1 MLSENLSGQ
10 IVLDSTERASF
21 IERTGV
27 ILRWILIGTCS
38 VVQFLSPV
46 VPFTVY
52 WIALPIAVL
61 YNGALQLVIS
71 SRKEYIVTI
80 SLVSGLGDII
90 ISAALI
96 FFAGR
101 TDIYLWYFVLLV
113 SHAARFGL
121 IGAIISPVLFSAF
134 YAVGLYA
141 RGLEF
146 PLDVM
151 LIRSLFFVIT
161 GVVSGY
167 LAREEHR
174 HFDSIL
180 RQQRELFETQ
190 QKRKELRDTL
200 QRYVS
205 FNVVEELMAHPEE
218 LKLGGSR
225 RKVSVLFSDIQG
237 FTSLLAVK
245 EPEEIIHQLNE
256 YLTEMTTLI
265 FSFGGMVDKFVG
277 DAIIGVFGALGEQPD
292 DTLRAVRCAIAMQRK
307 LCELQEKWRAENA
320 PVFNSRTAVN
330 TGEVIMGNV
339 GSPQRMDYTAIGD
352 PVNTASRLQ
361 AVAEVGSVVICTGCY
376 TEVKDFIDV
385 KCLGAITLKGKTEPV
400 TVYEI
405 MGERSCSDVRLS

>member
-1 MLSENLSGQ
+1 MSSKSLSAQ
-10 IVLDSTERASF
+10 MVLDPTERASF

-27 ILRWILIGTCS
+27 ILRWILIVTCS
-38 VVQFLSPV
+38 AVQFLSPV

-52 WIALPIAVL
+52 WIVLPIAVL
-61 YNGALQLVIS
+61 YNGALQLLIRYKNQHIMTVSIA
-71 SRKEYIVTI
+71 
-80 SLVSGLGDII
+80 SGLGDII

-113 SHAARFGL
+113 SHAARFGFL
-121 IGAIISPVLFSAF
+121 GAIISPIVFSAV

-141 RGLEF
+141 RGLQFSPE
-146 PLDVM
+146 VM

-174 HFDSIL
+174 RFDSIL

-205 FNVVEELMAHPEE
+205 FNVVEQLISHPEK

-237 FTSLLAVK
+237 FTSLLAMK
-245 EPEEIIHQLNE
+245 EPEQIIRQLNE

-265 FSFGGMVDKFVG
+265 FAFGGMVDKFVG
-277 DAIIGVFGALGEQPD
+277 DAIIGIFGALDAKSD
-292 DTLRAVRCAIAMQRK
+292 DTVRAVRCAIAMQRK
-307 LCELQEKWRAENA
+307 LCELQTKWRAENVPA
-320 PVFNSRTAVN
+320 FESRTAVN

-339 GSPQRMDYTAIGD
+339 GSPQRMDFTAIGE

-361 AVAEVGSVVICTGCY
+361 AVASVGSVVICTACY
-376 TEVKDFIDV
+376 EEVKDFLEV
-385 KCLGAITLKGKTEPV
+385 KCLGAITLKGTTEPV

-405 MGERSCSDVRLS
+405 MGEKPCLDA

>member
-1 MLSENLSGQ
+1 MSSENVPVPL
-10 IVLDSTERASF
+10 VLDPTERASF

-27 ILRWILIGTCS
+27 ILRWILIATCS

-61 YNGALQLVIS
+61 YNGALQLLI
-71 SRKEYIVTI
+71 RYKNHRILTI
-80 SLVSGLGDII
+80 SVVSGVGDII
-90 ISAALI
+90 VSAALI
-96 FFAGR
+96 FFAER

-113 SHAARFGL
+113 SHAARYGFV
-121 IGAIISPVLFSAF
+121 GAIVSPVVFSAL
-134 YAVGLYA
+134 YAAGLYA
-141 RGLEF
+141 RGLQFTPE
-146 PLDVM
+146 VM

-174 HFDSIL
+174 RFNSIL
-180 RQQRELFETQ
+180 RQERELFETR

-205 FNVVEELMAHPEE
+205 FNVVEQLISHPEE

-245 EPEEIIHQLNE
+245 EPEQIIQQLNE
-256 YLTEMTTLI
+256 YLTEMTNLI

-277 DAIIGVFGALGEQPD
+277 DAIIGIFGALGGQPD
-292 DTLRAVRCAIAMQRK
+292 DTRRAVRCAIAMQKK
-307 LCELQEKWRAENA
+307 LCELQVKWRAEDA
-320 PVFNSRTAVN
+320 PVFNSRIAVN

-339 GSPQRMDYTAIGD
+339 GSPQRMDFTAIGE
-352 PVNTASRLQ
+352 PVNVASRLQ
-361 AVAEVGSVVICTGCY
+361 AVANVGSVVICTACFEELKDLL
-376 TEVKDFIDV
+376 EVKNQ
-385 KCLGAITLKGKTEPV
+385 GEITLRGMTEPV
-400 TVYEI
+400 TVYEV
-405 MGERSCSDVRLS
+405 MGEKACPDA

>member
-1 MLSENLSGQ
+1 MSSESLPRQ
-10 IVLDSTERASF
+10 MTLDPTERASF

-27 ILRWILIGTCS
+27 ILRWILIITCS
-38 VVQFLSPV
+38 VIQFVSPV

-52 WIALPIAVL
+52 WIVLPIAVL
-61 YNGALQLVIS
+61 YNAGLQLAIRARRQSILTVS
-71 SRKEYIVTI
+71 V
-80 SLVSGLGDII
+80 VSGLGDIVV
-90 ISAALI
+90 SAALI

-113 SHAARFGL
+113 SHAARFGFL
-121 IGAIISPVLFSAF
+121 GAIISPIVFSAL
-134 YAVGLYA
+134 YATGLYA
-141 RGLEF
+141 RGLQF
-146 PLDVM
+146 PPEVM
-151 LIRSLFFVIT
+151 IIRSLFFVIT

-174 HFDSIL
+174 RFDNIL

-205 FNVVEELMAHPEE
+205 FNVVEQLITHPDE

-237 FTSLLAVK
+237 FTGMLAVK

-256 YLTEMTTLI
+256 YLTEMTALI

-277 DAIIGVFGALGEQPD
+277 DAIIGIFGALGEQPD
-292 DTLRAVRCAIAMQRK
+292 DTLRAVRCAIAMQKK
-307 LCELQEKWRAENA
+307 LCELQAKWRAENA
-320 PVFNSRTAVN
+320 PVFNARTAVN

-339 GSPQRMDYTAIGD
+339 GSPQRMDFTAIGE

-361 AVAEVGSVVICTGCY
+361 AIANVGSVVICTACY
-376 TEVKDFIDV
+376 EEVKDNLDL
-385 KCLGAITLKGKTEPV
+385 KCLGEITLRGTTEPV

-405 MGERSCSDVRLS
+405 VGERACADA

>member
-1 MLSENLSGQ
+1 M
-10 IVLDSTERASF
+10 VLDPTERASF

-27 ILRWILIGTCS
+27 ILRWILIVTCS

-52 WIALPIAVL
+52 WVVLPIAVL
-61 YNGALQLVIS
+61 YNGALQLLI
-71 SRKEYIVTI
+71 RYKNQYIMTI
-80 SLVSGLGDII
+80 SVASALGDIL

-96 FFAGR
+96 FFSGR

-113 SHAARFGL
+113 SHAARFGFL
-121 IGAIISPVLFSAF
+121 GAIISPLVFSAV
-134 YAVGLYA
+134 YAAGLYA
-141 RGLEF
+141 RGLQF
-146 PLDVM
+146 PLEVM
-151 LIRSLFFVIT
+151 LIRSLFFVVT

-174 HFDSIL
+174 RFDSIL

-205 FNVVEELMAHPEE
+205 FNVVEQLISHPEE

-245 EPEEIIHQLNE
+245 EPEQIIQQLNE
-256 YLTEMTTLI
+256 YLTQMTALI
-265 FSFGGMVDKFVG
+265 FAFGGMVDKFVG
-277 DAIIGVFGALGEQPD
+277 DAIIGIFGALGAEPD
-292 DTLRAVRCAIAMQRK
+292 DTVRAVRCAIAMQKK
-307 LCELQEKWRAENA
+307 LCELQTKWRAENA
-320 PVFNSRTAVN
+320 PVFQSRTAVN

-339 GSPQRMDYTAIGD
+339 GSPQRMDFTAIGE

-361 AVAEVGSVVICTGCY
+361 AIANVGSVVICTACY
-376 TEVKDFIDV
+376 EEVRDLLDV
-385 KCLGAITLKGKTEPV
+385 KCLGEITLRGTTEPV

-405 MGERSCSDVRLS
+405 MGEKACLDA

>member
-1 MLSENLSGQ
+1 MSSENVSAP
-10 IVLDSTERASF
+10 IVLDPTERATF

-27 ILRWILIGTCS
+27 ILRWILIVTCS
-38 VVQFLSPV
+38 IVQFLSPV

-61 YNGALQLVIS
+61 YNAALQLLI
-71 SRKEYIVTI
+71 RYRRRYILAV
-80 SLVSGLGDII
+80 SVASGLGDII
-90 ISAALI
+90 VSVALI

-113 SHAARFGL
+113 SHAARYGFA
-121 IGAIISPVLFSAF
+121 GAIVSPILFSAV
-134 YAVGLYA
+134 YAAGLYA
-141 RGLEF
+141 RGLQF
-146 PLDVM
+146 PVDVM

-174 HFDSIL
+174 RFDSIL
-180 RQQRELFETQ
+180 RQQRELFETR

-205 FNVVEELMAHPEE
+205 FNVVEQLISHPDE

-256 YLTEMTTLI
+256 YLTEMTSLI
-265 FSFGGMVDKFVG
+265 FAFGGMVDKFVG
-277 DAIIGVFGALGEQPD
+277 DAIIGIFGALKEQPD
-292 DTLRAVRCAIAMQRK
+292 DTLRAVRCAIAMQKR
-307 LCELQEKWRAENA
+307 LCELQGKWRAEGA

-339 GSPQRMDYTAIGD
+339 GSPQRMDFTAIGD

-376 TEVKDFIDV
+376 AEVKDHLDV
-385 KCLGAITLKGKTEPV
+385 KCLGEITLKGKTAPV

-405 MGERSCSDVRLS
+405 MGERACRDA

>member
-1 MLSENLSGQ
+1 MSPKSLSAQ
-10 IVLDSTERASF
+10 MVLDPTERASF

-52 WIALPIAVL
+52 WIVLPIAVL
-61 YNGALQLVIS
+61 YNGALQLLI
-71 SRKEYIVTI
+71 RYRHQFIMTI
-80 SLVSGLGDII
+80 SLASGLGDII
-90 ISAALI
+90 ISVALI
-96 FFAGR
+96 FFSGR

-113 SHAARFGL
+113 SHAARFGFL
-121 IGAIISPVLFSAF
+121 GAIISPLVFSVV
-134 YAVGLYA
+134 YAAGLYA
-141 RGLEF
+141 RGLQF
-146 PLDVM
+146 PPEVM

-174 HFDSIL
+174 RFDSIL

-205 FNVVEELMAHPEE
+205 FNVVEQLISHPDE

-256 YLTEMTTLI
+256 YLTEMTALI
-265 FSFGGMVDKFVG
+265 FAFGGMVDKFVG
-277 DAIIGVFGALGEQPD
+277 DAIIGIFGALGAKSD
-292 DTLRAVRCAIAMQRK
+292 DTVRAVRCAIAMQKK
-307 LCELQEKWRAENA
+307 LRELQAKWRTENA
-320 PVFNSRTAVN
+320 PVFKSRTAVN

-339 GSPQRMDYTAIGD
+339 GSPQRMDFTAIGE

-361 AVAEVGSVVICTGCY
+361 AVANVGSVVICTACY
-376 TEVKDFIDV
+376 EEVKDLLELR
-385 KCLGAITLKGKTEPV
+385 CLGEITLKGATEPV

-405 MGERSCSDVRLS
+405 IGEKACLDA

>member
-1 MLSENLSGQ
+1 MSSGNPSPEL
-10 IVLDSTERASF
+10 VLDPTERATF

-27 ILRWILIGTCS
+27 ILRWILIVTCS

-52 WIALPIAVL
+52 WIVLPVAVL
-61 YNGALQLVIS
+61 YNAALQLLI
-71 SRKEYIVTI
+71 RYWNQHIMTI
-80 SLVSGLGDII
+80 SIVSGLGDIV

-113 SHAARFGL
+113 SHAARFGFL
-121 IGAIISPVLFSAF
+121 GAIISPIAFSAV
-134 YAVGLYA
+134 YAAGLYA
-141 RGLEF
+141 RGLQF
-146 PLDVM
+146 PLEVM
-151 LIRSLFFVIT
+151 LIRSLFFVVT

-174 HFDSIL
+174 RFDRVL

-205 FNVVEELMAHPEE
+205 FNVVEQLISHPDE

-277 DAIIGVFGALGEQPD
+277 DAIIGIFGALGEQPD
-292 DTLRAVRCAIAMQRK
+292 DTRRAVQCALAMQKK
-307 LCELQEKWRAENA
+307 LCELQAKWRAEAA

-339 GSPQRMDYTAIGD
+339 GSPQRMDFTAIGE
-352 PVNTASRLQ
+352 PVNLASRLQ
-361 AVAEVGSVVICTGCY
+361 AVANVGSVVICTACY
-376 TEVKDFIDV
+376 EEMKDSLEV
-385 KCLGAITLKGKTEPV
+385 KCLGEITLRGTTEPV

-405 MGERSCSDVRLS
+405 MGEKACRDA

>member
-1 MLSENLSGQ
+1 MSSENLPGQ
-10 IVLDSTERASF
+10 IFLDPTERASF

-27 ILRWILIGTCS
+27 ILRWILIVTCS
-38 VVQFLSPV
+38 VVQFVSPV

-52 WIALPIAVL
+52 WIVLPIAVL
-61 YNGALQLVIS
+61 YNGALQLTI
-71 SRKEYIVTI
+71 RHRREYILSV
-80 SLVSGLGDII
+80 SVVSGLGDIV

-96 FFAGR
+96 FFSGR

-113 SHAARFGL
+113 SHAARFGFK
-121 IGAIISPVLFSAF
+121 GAIISPIVFSAL
-134 YAVGLYA
+134 YAAGLYA
-141 RGLEF
+141 RGLQF
-146 PLDVM
+146 PPEVM
-151 LIRSLFFVIT
+151 VIRSLFFVIT

-174 HFDSIL
+174 RFDSIL
-180 RQQRELFETQ
+180 RQQRELFDTQ

-205 FNVVEELMAHPEE
+205 FNVVEQLISHPDE

-245 EPEEIIHQLNE
+245 EPEEIIQQLNE
-256 YLTEMTTLI
+256 YLTEMTALI
-265 FSFGGMVDKFVG
+265 FSFDGMVDKFVG
-277 DAIIGVFGALGEQPD
+277 DAIIGIFGAMGERPD
-292 DTLRAVRCAIAMQRK
+292 DTLRAVRCAIAMQKK
-307 LCELQEKWRAENA
+307 LGQMQVKWRGENA

-339 GSPQRMDYTAIGD
+339 GSPQRMDFTAIGE

-361 AVAEVGSVVICTGCY
+361 AVAEVGSVVICTDCY
-376 TEVKDFIDV
+376 EELKDLLDV
-385 KCLGAITLKGKTEPV
+385 KNLGAITLRGKTEPV
-400 TVYEI
+400 IVYEI
-405 MGERSCSDVRLS
+405 MGEKACRGA

>member
-1 MLSENLSGQ
+1 MLIRYKREN
-10 IVLDSTERASF
+10 
-21 IERTGV
+21 
-27 ILRWILIGTCS
+27 ILTVS
-38 VVQFLSPV
+38 VV
-46 VPFTVY
+46 
-52 WIALPIAVL
+52 
-61 YNGALQLVIS
+61 S
-71 SRKEYIVTI
+71 S
-80 SLVSGLGDII
+80 LGDII
-90 ISAALI
+90 VSAALI

-113 SHAARFGL
+113 SHAARFGFV
-121 IGAIISPVLFSAF
+121 GAIISPIVFSAV
-134 YAVGLYA
+134 YAAGLYA
-141 RGLEF
+141 RGLQF
-146 PLDVM
+146 PPEVM

-174 HFDSIL
+174 RFDSIL
-180 RQQRELFETQ
+180 RQQRELFDTQ

-205 FNVVEELMAHPEE
+205 FNVVEQLISHPDE

-256 YLTEMTTLI
+256 YLTEMTALI

-277 DAIIGVFGALGEQPD
+277 DAIIGIFGALGEQPD
-292 DTLRAVRCAIAMQRK
+292 DTRRAVRCAIAMQKK
-307 LCELQEKWRAENA
+307 LCELQAKWRAENA

-339 GSPQRMDYTAIGD
+339 GSPQRMDFTAIGE

-361 AVAEVGSVVICTGCY
+361 AVANVGSVVICTACY
-376 TEVKDFIDV
+376 EEMKDFLDV
-385 KCLGAITLKGKTEPV
+385 KSLGEITLRGMTEPV
-400 TVYEI
+400 TVYEV
-405 MGERSCSDVRLS
+405 MGEKACRDA

>member
-1 MLSENLSGQ
+1 MVSENVPIQ
-10 IVLDSTERASF
+10 MVLDPTERASF

-27 ILRWILIGTCS
+27 ILRWILIVTCS
-38 VVQFLSPV
+38 MVQFLSPV

-52 WIALPIAVL
+52 WIALPVAVL
-61 YNGALQLVIS
+61 YNAALQLLIRYRRGRILAIS
-71 SRKEYIVTI
+71 V
-80 SLVSGLGDII
+80 VSGLGDII
-90 ISAALI
+90 VSAALI

-101 TDIYLWYFVLLV
+101 ADIYLWYFVLLV
-113 SHAARFGL
+113 SHAARFGFL
-121 IGAIISPVLFSAF
+121 GAILSPIVFSAV
-134 YAVGLYA
+134 YVSGLYA
-141 RGLEF
+141 RGLQF
-146 PLDVM
+146 PLEVM

-174 HFDSIL
+174 RFNSIL
-180 RQQRELFETQ
+180 RQQQELFETQ

-205 FNVVEELMAHPEE
+205 FNIVEQLISNPDE

-245 EPEEIIHQLNE
+245 EPEEIIQQLNE
-256 YLTEMTTLI
+256 YLTEMTNLI

-277 DAIIGVFGALGEQPD
+277 DAIIGIFGALGEQPD
-292 DTLRAVRCAIAMQRK
+292 DTRSAVRCAIAMQKK
-307 LCELQEKWRAENA
+307 LCELQAKWRAENA
-320 PVFNSRTAVN
+320 PVFNSRIAVN

-339 GSPQRMDYTAIGD
+339 GSPQRMDFTAIGE

-361 AVAEVGSVVICTGCY
+361 AVANAGSVVICTACY
-376 TEVKDFIDV
+376 EELKDLLDV
-385 KCLGAITLKGKTEPV
+385 RNQGAITLRGMPEPV
-400 TVYEI
+400 TVYEV
-405 MGERSCSDVRLS
+405 MGEKACPDA

>member
-1 MLSENLSGQ
+1 MPSENLSGRM
-10 IVLDSTERASF
+10 ILDPTERASF

-27 ILRWILIGTCS
+27 ILRWLLIVTCS

-61 YNGALQLVIS
+61 YNGALQLLI
-71 SRKEYIVTI
+71 RYKNEYIMTLSV
-80 SLVSGLGDII
+80 VSGLGDII
-90 ISAALI
+90 VSAALI
-96 FFAGR
+96 FFSGR

-113 SHAARFGL
+113 SHAARYGFL
-121 IGAIISPVLFSAF
+121 GAIVSPVVFSAV

-146 PLDVM
+146 PLEVM

-174 HFDSIL
+174 RFDSIL

-205 FNVVEELMAHPEE
+205 FNVVERLISHPNE

-245 EPEEIIHQLNE
+245 EPEEIILQLNE
-256 YLTEMTTLI
+256 YLTEMTALI

-277 DAIIGVFGALGEQPD
+277 DAIIGIFGALDEQPD
-292 DTLRAVRCAIAMQRK
+292 DTLRAVRCAIAMQKK
-307 LCELQEKWRAENA
+307 LCELQAKWRAEGA

-339 GSPQRMDYTAIGD
+339 GSPQRMDFTAIGE

-376 TEVKDFIDV
+376 EELKDSLDV
-385 KCLGAITLKGKTEPV
+385 KNLGAITLKGMMEPV

-405 MGERSCSDVRLS
+405 MGERACRDA

>member
-1 MLSENLSGQ
+1 MPSENLSGQ
-10 IVLDSTERASF
+10 MILDPTERASF

-27 ILRWILIGTCS
+27 ILRWLLIVTCS

-61 YNGALQLVIS
+61 YNGALQLMI
-71 SRKEYIVTI
+71 RYKNEYIMTI
-80 SLVSGLGDII
+80 SVVSGLGDII
-90 ISAALI
+90 VSAALI
-96 FFAGR
+96 FFSGR

-113 SHAARFGL
+113 SHAARFGFM
-121 IGAIISPVLFSAF
+121 GAIISPVIFSAV
-134 YAVGLYA
+134 YAAGLYA
-141 RGLEF
+141 RGLAF
-146 PLDVM
+146 PPEVM
-151 LIRSLFFVIT
+151 VIRSLFFVIT

-174 HFDSIL
+174 RFDSIL

-205 FNVVEELMAHPEE
+205 FNVVEQLISHPNE

-256 YLTEMTTLI
+256 YLTEMTALI

-277 DAIIGVFGALGEQPD
+277 DAIIGIFGALDERPD
-292 DTLRAVRCAIAMQRK
+292 DTLRAVRCAIAMQKK
-307 LCELQEKWRAENA
+307 LCELQAKWRAENA

-339 GSPQRMDYTAIGD
+339 GSPQRMDFTAIGE

-376 TEVKDFIDV
+376 EELKDFLDV
-385 KCLGAITLKGKTEPV
+385 KSLGAITLKGMTEPV

-405 MGERSCSDVRLS
+405 MGERACRGA